1 MYKDFFGITESPF
14 SIVPSARFL
23 YLSERHREALT
34 HMLSSLNGGG
44 GFGLLTGEVGTGKTT
59 VLRALVSRLPQE
71 TQVAVIMNPS
81 LSTRELL
88 ASLCDELGIDYTDEA
103 TIKTLTDGI
112 YQHLLANHREG
123 RQTLLLIDEAQ
134 HLLPEVLEQLRLLTN
149 LETDSVK
156 LLKVVLVGQPE
167 LQQLLQQD
175 RLRQLAQRITSR
187 YHLLPLTE
195 DEVREYIH
203 YRLQAVDC
211 LHEVFAPAQTKQI
224 AKATGGIPRLI
235 NLVCDKSMQL
245 AHQQS
250 THLLNKE
257 LVERACSD
265 VLSWQLPQY
274 TAPNN
279 TDTPTASRKPL
290 AVALAAGVVTAIGL
304 GYWSGILSQP
314 NSQPLPVVSDAA
326 VQASVAVTATAQEP
340 MTASEPVVSSSSQ
353 TQPVIKAVQSTSQQA
368 IPQQVRPQRLSP
380 QELWQQVVSQ
390 AGSERLAMQT
400 LYKLWGYST
409 QLNQANCESGSRVQ
423 LSCFNGT
430 GSLEQL
436 ALINRPAIIELN
448 EPSGETYFAT
458 LYAIGQERVELL
470 LAGQRFA
477 VSAQWLIQRWN
488 GEYTLLWRPPLGDK
502 TAIRYGQQGPR
513 VQWLDRQLSQLL
525 GVMPENQDT
534 FEQALLNKLR
544 RFQRAQ
550 DLSVDGIAGP
560 RTLMVIDS
568 ALNLPGP
575 TLQPEKS

>member
-71 TQVAVIMNPS
+71 TQVAIIMNPS

-88 ASLCDELGIDYTDEA
+88 ASICDELGIEYNDEA
-103 TIKTLTDGI
+103 TIKVLTDGI

-195 DEVREYIH
+195 EEVREYIH

-211 LHEVFAPAQTKQI
+211 LHEVFPPAQTKQI
-224 AKATGGIPRLI
+224 AKATSGIPRLI

-257 LVERACSD
+257 LVEQACND

-274 TAPNN
+274 TAPGQL
-279 TDTPTASRKPL
+279 DAPSASRKPL
-290 AVALAAGVVTAIGL
+290 LVAVAAGIITAVGVGYGMGLLSLPASSALTVETAASEQVATEEVTKTAA
-304 GYWSGILSQP
+304 S
-314 NSQPLPVVSDAA
+314 AA
-326 VQASVAVTATAQEP
+326 VPQPANPVLASVQ
-340 MTASEPVVSSSSQ
+340 
-353 TQPVIKAVQSTSQQA
+353 VQLAPSL
-368 IPQQVRPQRLSP
+368 PQQLSP
-380 QELWQQVVSQ
+380 QAQWLAVVKQ

-400 LYKLWGYST
+400 LYSLWGYST

-423 LSCFNGT
+423 LSCFNGN

-436 ALINRPAIIELN
+436 ALINRPAIVALN
-448 EPSGETYFAT
+448 EPSGEAFFAT
-458 LYAIGQERVELL
+458 IYAIGKDKVELL

-477 VSAQWLIQRWN
+477 VSAQWLSQRWD
-488 GEYTLLWRPPLGDK
+488 GQYTLLWRPPLGEK